1 MKYFFPDSQDFVDP
15 NFDFETEKYKPL
27 RVTQR
32 DDVYAHHLLE
42 RPYDGLL
49 ISKAI
54 VEGIPGKTDKTRY
67 SRGQKYRLFREGA
80 HRFFRLTSD
89 FQIMGD
95 SGAFSYINEEVPPYS
110 TDDLIDFYVKSRVN
124 SGVSLDH
131 VVMGYS
137 DSQSKKPIS
146 DEVFESHRT
155 RVELSL
161 NNAEVFLRQ
170 NRHYSFTP
178 YGVAQGWDKFSY
190 IRSVRALKHMGY
202 RHITIGGIVTLNSKQ
217 ICELLDEIHTQVPG
231 GYGLHLLGIG
241 REEIIPHLAKRNVI
255 SIDSTTPLKQSF
267 LNEKRN
273 YRLNGETYCAIRL
286 PQSCSNTKVK
296 NAISSGKIKQEQ
308 VSKLERSALCALRLY
323 EKRQLSL
330 EDTINAI
337 SEYEQLVLGR
347 DSYLNSEYR
356 RTLQDRP
363 WEMCGCN
370 ICKHVGIEALIFR
383 GSERNKRRAFH
394 NLHDF
399 YNNLVQVHEEKS
411 IENSAK

>member
-15 NFDFETEKYKPL
+15 NFDFETEKNKLL

-89 FQIMGD
+89 FHVMGD
-95 SGAFSYINEEVPPYS
+95 SGAFSYINEEVPPYNS
-110 TDDLIDFYVKSRVN
+110 DDLINFYVKSRVN

-131 VVMGYS
+131 VVIGYS
-137 DSQSKKPIS
+137 DPQSKKPIS
-146 DEVFESHRT
+146 SEVIANHRE

-161 NNAEVFLRQ
+161 HNAEVFLGQ
-170 NRHYSFTP
+170 KKHYSFVP
-178 YGVAQGWDKFSY
+178 YGVAQGWDKSSY
-190 IRSVRALKHMGY
+190 INSVKALKDMGY
-202 RHITIGGIVTLNSKQ
+202 EHITIGGIVTLNSKQ
-217 ICELLDEIHTQVPG
+217 ICELLDDIHTQAPG
-231 GYGLHLLGIG
+231 NYGLHLLGIG

-273 YRLNGETYCAIRL
+273 YRLNGETYCAIRI
-286 PQSCSNTKVK
+286 PQSCSNTRVK
-296 NAISSGKIKQEQ
+296 NAIASGKIKQDQ
-308 VSKLERSALCALRLY
+308 VSRLERNALCAVRMY
-323 EKRQLSL
+323 GKRQLGL
-330 EDTINAI
+330 EDTIKAI
-337 SEYEQLVLGR
+337 NDYEQLVFSR
-347 DSYLNSEYR
+347 DSYLSSEYR

-363 WEMCGCN
+363 WEKCNCN
-370 ICKHVGIEALIFR
+370 ICKHIGVEGLIFR

-394 NLHDF
+394 NLQDF
-399 YNNLVQVHEEKS
+399 YKNLVQSDEEKS
-411 IENSAK
+411 IEN